1 MMRGLRVSDLFGGR
15 EALGAAKAPPAIEIP
30 VTSRWSPSGQA
41 PSGVSAALN
50 APSLERYFMVA
61 TIGIGIGFAVA
72 QVAHLTPFAF
82 DAGAYWAATPG
93 NLYTTG
99 WVAQGQYGSF
109 IYSPAFADAIAP
121 FRLLPDRVFTGLWQ
135 LGLFVVLAMVLR
147 GWSLPIVAAGL
158 VSLVAPIPLVG
169 FVLSDL
175 AHGNVQVLLG
185 AIAVLGI
192 RYPALWSFALLSK
205 VTPGIGLLWFVA
217 RREWR
222 NLAIALAVTGAIT
235 LVSFLYAPGDWF
247 DWAAFL
253 IASTDHEFPLWVVPI
268 SLPVRLAMSAVL
280 IIWGARTDRP
290 WVLPI
295 AVGWAIPM
303 PYPTMLATMVFALC
317 YVRFPSWRGGPVR
330 G

>member
-1 MMRGLRVSDLFGGR
+1 MSGHSDTLGG
-15 EALGAAKAPPAIEIP
+15 AKVAAAIEIP
-30 VTSRWSPSGQA
+30 APSPWSPMGQPPGRA
-41 PSGVSAALN
+41 RARLGD
-50 APSLERYFMVA
+50 PSLGRYATVA
-61 TIGIGIGFAVA
+61 TVGIGIGFAIA
-72 QVAHLTPFAF
+72 QMAHLTPFAF

-99 WVAQGQYGSF
+99 WVAQGQYGAF
-109 IYSPAFADAIAP
+109 IYSPAFADAMAP

-135 LGLFVVLAMVLR
+135 LGLFVVLALLLR

-158 VSLVAPIPLVG
+158 LSLVLPIPIVG
-169 FVLSDL
+169 FVLSDI
-175 AHGNVQVLLG
+175 AHGNIHVLLG

-217 RREWR
+217 RKEWR
-222 NLAIALAVTGAIT
+222 NLAVALTVTGVIT
-235 LVSFLYAPGDWF
+235 LGSFVYAPGDWF

-253 IASTDHEFPLWVVPI
+253 MTSASHEFPLWVVPVP
-268 SLPVRLAMSAVL
+268 LPVRLAMSAVL
-280 IIWGARTDRP
+280 VVWGARTDRA

-303 PYPTMLATMVFALC
+303 PYPTMIATMVFALR
-317 YVRFPSWRGGPVR
+317 YVPRFPPR
-330 G
+330 